1 LNSLQV
7 TIREATPS
15 DLDDLA
21 RLNAIFN
28 DSKETAERIALR
40 LASPARVEI
49 PIIAEIKNQ
58 IVGFAGLRIVP
69 YLFYEGVHAELTEL
83 FVEESH
89 RRKGIGKALVE
100 YAEQMAKDSDAEEL
114 ILHTDQD
121 NQGGRNF
128 YTMLGY
134 QEWEIVLGKS
144 LEAK

>member
-1 LNSLQV
+1 MNSLQV
-7 TIREATPS
+7 TIREATQS

-28 DSKETAERIALR
+28 DSKETAERIASR

-49 PIIAEIKNQ
+49 PLIAEIKNQ

-89 RRKGIGKALVE
+89 RRKGIGKALVA
-100 YAEQMAKDSDAEEL
+100 YAEQMAKESDAEEL
-114 ILHTDQD
+114 ILHTDPD

-134 QEWEIVLGKS
+134 QEWEIVMGKS